1 MNARQIK
8 EKWTCLDYLG
18 ERVVRKTSKGYL
30 ARCPWRDDNNPSLT
44 ITPDGK
50 GWMASWGL
58 SLCARRVAATNHPH
72 QYRIGG
78 GDSLPQH
85 GRMVCGVSRGVWLLS
100 LFAAGLDAG
109 AVATGLLRL
118 REVVRGVGLAA
129 ATLVVLGFRLLACFS
144 VIGLALEVEVAIR
157 GSAACRAAIG
167 LTIVHADGFF
177 IGFVIVSH
185 CDAFPCALIFII
197 RRHYGG
203 VACVR

>member
-1 MNARQIK
+1 MNKNRTYPTYFVFGALLLYVVLYMLPSVIGLGYSFTDWSVYSEEIHFVGWK
-8 EKWTCLDYLG
+8 NFATVFSADYNY
-18 ERVVRKTSKGYL
+18 T
-30 ARCPWRDDNNPSLT
+30 
-44 ITPDGK
+44 
-50 GWMASWGL
+50 
-58 SLCARRVAATNHPH
+58 
-72 QYRIGG
+72 
-78 GDSLPQH
+78 
-85 GRMVCGVSRGVWLLS
+85 RML
-100 LFAAGLDAG
+100 
-109 AVATGLLRL
+109 
-118 REVVRGVGLAA
+118 EN
-129 ATLVVLGFRLLACFS
+129 TLVFTAVTTLAKN